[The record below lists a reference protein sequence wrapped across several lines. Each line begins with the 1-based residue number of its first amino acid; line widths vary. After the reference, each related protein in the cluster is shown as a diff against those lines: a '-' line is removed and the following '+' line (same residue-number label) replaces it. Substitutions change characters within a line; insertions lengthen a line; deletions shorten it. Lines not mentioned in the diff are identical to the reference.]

1 MQAIQAERRDS
12 VETVSAIVEY
22 MDARGIT
29 QSNLARKAGIKIP
42 ALCLALNGRR
52 KLTLEEYAAICFVLG
67 VNTDY
72 FLKPKLPEKTKNC

>member
-1 MQAIQAERRDS
+1 ME
-12 VETVSAIVEY
+12 VVSAIVEY
-22 MDARGIT
+22 MDAKGIT
-29 QSNLARKAGIKIP
+29 QSNLARKAGMRVP
-42 ALCLALNGRR
+42 ALCLALKGRR

>member
-1 MQAIQAERRDS
+1 MEAIP
-12 VETVSAIVEY
+12 AIVEY
-22 MDARGIT
+22 METRGIS
-29 QSNLARKAGIKIP
+29 QSKLARKTGIRIP

>member
-1 MQAIQAERRDS
+1 MEVIP
-12 VETVSAIVEY
+12 AIVEY
-22 MDARGIT
+22 METRGIS
-29 QSNLARKAGIKIP
+29 QSNLARKAGIRIP

-72 FLKPKLPEKTKNC
+72 FLKPKLPEQTKNC